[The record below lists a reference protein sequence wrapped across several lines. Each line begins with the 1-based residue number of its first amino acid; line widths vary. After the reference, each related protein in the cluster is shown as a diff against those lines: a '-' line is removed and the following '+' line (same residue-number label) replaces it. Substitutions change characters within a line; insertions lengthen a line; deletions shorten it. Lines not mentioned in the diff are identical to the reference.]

1 MNAFP
6 KSPHHHQLTM
16 LGVFCFPDF
25 VVGIQ
30 PCRSHGIVSP
40 PLSSSSSSDSLLYIA
55 VGEVA
60 VAHFSISKDLTTAAA
75 EDEAAYSRIAT
86 SDGSKGP
93 PKTMFLTHVEDSTAA
108 ASMVEAHAMAA
119 RFDGSFAFIIA

>member
-25 VVGIQ
+25 FVGIQ
-30 PCRSHGIVSP
+30 PCRSHGIVLP
-40 PLSSSSSSDSLLYIA
+40 PSSSSLSSDSLLYVA

-86 SDGSKGP
+86 SDGSK
-93 PKTMFLTHVEDSTAA
+93 
-108 ASMVEAHAMAA
+108 
-119 RFDGSFAFIIA
+119 